1 VIKFVSSLREVG
13 GFLPVLWFP
22 PPIKL
27 TIMGYLVRWQC
38 QQANGFNTNRDS
50 RGDNFASKCVMY
62 QWDSVYLNL
71 HANPLVPSPGQV
83 KIMKEF
89 IPKWWIPTCGKMS
102 S

>member
-1 VIKFVSSLREVG
+1 MAFIYHIVMKVLIIIYYLY
-13 GFLPVLWFP
+13 FLGDL
-22 PPIKL
+22 
-27 TIMGYLVRWQC
+27 

-71 HANPLVPSPGQV
+71 HANPLPLPNFICNQV
-83 KIMKEF
+83 LSL
-89 IPKWWIPTCGKMS
+89 PKWWIPTCGKMS